1 MKKNTACLGFSK
13 APSIVIELHI
23 VALIDIELKI
33 LNSVISIKIVVLIS
47 LNKTKKKLKDL
58 KVKGEDLSNQIEII

>member
-1 MKKNTACLGFSK
+1 MIG
-13 APSIVIELHI
+13 LHI
-23 VALIDIELKI
+23 VPLIDIELKI